1 MSLKAVLKRTQN
13 PDLLHV
19 AHPRGCNTQQ
29 TPLNVQH
36 RDATTVHHEALKA
49 SNDAASQRNTATQQQ
64 CNNAGKAMQQTG
76 SEKSPFV
83 ASVVALKPRCR
94 QWWPLR
100 LPDGSRPRLIN
111 PGGCTRE
118 QALDAATFRW
128 PGATIDDDYLKVLET
143 DNV

>member
-64 CNNAGKAMQQTG
+64 CNNAGKTMQQTG
-76 SEKSPFV
+76 SEKCPFV
-83 ASVVALKPRCR
+83 ASVVALEAGYRR
-94 QWWPLR
+94 WWPVR
-100 LPDGSRPRLIN
+100 MPDGRFCRLLT
-111 PGGCTRE
+111 PAGSTRE

-128 PGATIDDDYLKVLET
+128 PGATIDDDLKLLEA
-143 DNV
+143 DHV